1 MNPLKS
7 PHALLLL
14 AGLFSID
21 AHAGAVSPNLHYGMQ
36 DGENRGVRFFDGGVF
51 RLDEIDCM
59 SNPESCVHKV
69 AWYRDRDNS
78 MSPVSTESGVGAA
91 MAAIFSKNGV
101 TQAIKFCPEVYLA
114 TAHGVLGNPKNARKD
129 KITQEISSG
138 DMYCMSL
145 YTLSKGTIINDKNDI
160 RYLSQII

>member
-1 MNPLKS
+1 MARRHTTQPDIVSATGSKTPSPGLKS
-7 PHALLLL
+7 RRKASERKNETVETAPCPA
-14 AGLFSID
+14 AVGGSFSID

-59 SNPESCVHKV
+59 SSPESCVHKA

-101 TQAIKFCPEVYLA
+101 TQAIKVCPEVYLS
-114 TAHGVLGNPKNARKD
+114 TAHGVLDNPKNAK
-129 KITQEISSG
+129 KI
-138 DMYCMSL
+138 
-145 YTLSKGTIINDKNDI
+145 K
-160 RYLSQII
+160 